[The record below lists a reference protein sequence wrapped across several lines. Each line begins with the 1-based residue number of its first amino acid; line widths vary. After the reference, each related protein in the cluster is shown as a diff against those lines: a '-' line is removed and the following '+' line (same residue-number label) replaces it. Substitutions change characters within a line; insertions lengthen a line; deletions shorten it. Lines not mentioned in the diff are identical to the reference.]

1 MVTVNLPD
9 MEATEQLG
17 GALAGAL
24 LPGPTIVLLEGSL
37 GAGKSTFVRGFLRAL
52 GVTGPVASPTY
63 GLVHSYAVREGGVHH
78 ADVYRVETLHELE
91 QTGMLDELRRGVW
104 LIEWGSRFASEW
116 PSDHLVVHIDVS
128 GAVRLARV
136 AANGQQHTELLE
148 ALCRNL
154 S

>member
-9 MEATEQLG
+9 IEATERLG

-24 LPGPTIVLLEGSL
+24 LPGPAVIVLEGTL

-91 QTGMLDELRRGVW
+91 QTGMLDELSQGVW

-116 PSDHLVVHIDVS
+116 PSDHLEVHIDVS
-128 GAVRLARV
+128 GAVRVARIV
-136 AANGQQHTELLE
+136 ATGPKHSALLE
-148 ALCRNL
+148 ASCRSL